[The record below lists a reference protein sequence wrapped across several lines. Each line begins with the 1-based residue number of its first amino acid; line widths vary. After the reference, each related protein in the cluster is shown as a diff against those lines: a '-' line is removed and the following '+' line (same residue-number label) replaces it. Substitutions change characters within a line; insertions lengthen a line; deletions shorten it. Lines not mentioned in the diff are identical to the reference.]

1 MKNPDLR
8 TALTCAKQVIENNLG
23 YSDSGVATCR
33 DLIVELYDLDYTG
46 IPEIVGK
53 VLAEDLD
60 AGQAVKAINALKAM
74 YNSTGNG

>member
-8 TALTCAKQVIENNLG
+8 TALACAQQVIANGCSFTDVE
-23 YSDSGVATCR
+23 ATACR
-33 DLIVELYDLDYTG
+33 SLIVEMYDLDYTG
-46 IPEIVGK
+46 VPEIIDK

-60 AGQAVKAINALKAM
+60 AGQAVKAITALKSM

>member
-8 TALTCAKQVIENNLG
+8 TALACAQQVIAEKTTN
-23 YSDSGVATCR
+23 DHGVWAIAA
-33 DLIVELYDLDYTG
+33 LIVELYDLDYTG
-46 IPEIVGK
+46 VPEIIDK
-53 VLAEDLD
+53 VLTEDLD